1 MVSLVAH
8 CEAIT
13 MQTAI
18 QTFGGLGIFLLGM
31 IVMTDG
37 LRLLAGNVI
46 RKALMRFTHS
56 PLTGAVTGAVSTAIL
71 QSSSATTVT
80 AVGFVSVGLL
90 SFPEALG
97 IIFGANIGTTI
108 TGWMVALL
116 GFKLK
121 LSTLVLPVILLGA
134 LLRLFSKGHLAHAGH
149 ALAGFGLIFVGITF
163 MQEGMA
169 DLQRTAI
176 FTHLPADTFVGR
188 LKLVLIGMLFTVIT
202 QSSSAGVASALTA
215 LFTGLI
221 SFEQAAAMVIGMD
234 IGTTVT
240 AALATIGGSVD
251 ARRTGYSHVIYN
263 FFTGIFALI
272 LLTPYIA
279 LWEKLVPGS
288 LMANAE
294 IALVA
299 FHTTFNTLGVI
310 LVLPFTAQFARFI
323 QKLVPE
329 KIPLSS
335 RRLSPALL
343 EQPTLALNAAHT
355 SINEQILELLRH
367 LLAMLGDLESG
378 KYTNLHQLD
387 TELDKTHAYIDQIHL
402 ESGKSTDWERLLA
415 MIHTLDHLQRLLDRC
430 IEQKQRAVTAR
441 QETGLEEICLLLI
454 DGLLQMLQQIDDKQ
468 WNAAVDLT
476 RQTSDEI
483 TEKVKPYRIRVME
496 QIAEGSI
503 DVPTGTE
510 RLEAVRWLRRVS
522 NHISSITQ
530 HFADAVQAIGK

>member
-8 CEAIT
+8 FEAIT

-18 QTFGGLGIFLLGM
+18 QTLGGLGIFLLGM

-134 LLRLFSKGHLAHAGH
+134 LLRLFTKGHLAHTGH

-367 LLAMLGDLESG
+367 LLAMLGDLENG

-430 IEQKQRAVTAR
+430 IEQKKRAVTAR
-441 QETGLEEICLLLI
+441 QETGLEEICQLLI

-476 RQTSDEI
+476 RQTSNDI

-522 NHISSITQ
+522 NHITSITQ

>member
-1 MVSLVAH
+1 
-8 CEAIT
+8 

-18 QTFGGLGIFLLGM
+18 QTLGGLGIFLLGM

-134 LLRLFSKGHLAHAGH
+134 LLRLFTKGHLAHVGH

-169 DLQRTAI
+169 NLQTIAF

-263 FFTGIFALI
+263 FLTGIFALI

-279 LWEKLVPGS
+279 FWEKLAPGS

-310 LVLPFTAQFARFI
+310 LVLPFTAQFARFM
-323 QKLVPE
+323 QNLVPE
-329 KIPLSS
+329 KIPLFT

-355 SINEQILELLRH
+355 SINEQILELFQH
-367 LLAMLGDLESG
+367 LLVMLGDLENG

-387 TELDKTHAYIDQIHL
+387 TELDKTHTYIDQIHL
-402 ESGKSTDWERLLA
+402 ESGNSADWERLLA

-441 QETGLEEICLLLI
+441 QEAGLEEIRQLLT
-454 DGLLQMLQQIDDKQ
+454 DGLLQMLQQVKNKN

-476 RQTSDEI
+476 RQTSNDI
-483 TEKVKPYRIRVME
+483 TEKVKPYRIQVME

-522 NHISSITQ
+522 NHITSITH

>member
-97 IIFGANIGTTI
+97 LIFGANIGTTI

-134 LLRLFSKGHLAHAGH
+134 LLRLFTKGHLAHAGH

-367 LLAMLGDLESG
+367 LLAMLGDLENG

-430 IEQKQRAVTAR
+430 IEQKKRAATAR
-441 QETGLEEICLLLI
+441 QETGLEEICQLLI

-476 RQTSDEI
+476 RQTSNDI

-522 NHISSITQ
+522 NHITSITQ